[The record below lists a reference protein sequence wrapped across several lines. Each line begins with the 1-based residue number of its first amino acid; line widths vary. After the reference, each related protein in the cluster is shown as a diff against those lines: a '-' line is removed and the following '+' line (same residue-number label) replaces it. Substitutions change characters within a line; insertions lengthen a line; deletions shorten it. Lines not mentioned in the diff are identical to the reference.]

1 MSRNILCLVEF
12 DKYPQEVVARATWLA
27 KSNDCNLHLLVSD
40 PISDFLGESYVYLLE
55 SQSIAESIRASQDE
69 AMAEMVAFV
78 EKSGVRVEVNRSN
91 NRHVAELI
99 RRESAARM
107 PMYVVK
113 GTHYHT
119 PSERASFADSDWD
132 LIRDLD
138 YPLWFVK
145 PVEWKEPFV
154 IIAAVDPVHANDKPA
169 HLDIRIIERA
179 REVAENNGA
188 TLKVV
193 HTYQTLDEI
202 GSRATWAFKPGK
214 LPVGE
219 LNEKIRVE
227 HDLAIKLLAEM
238 CELPAGSVYMLPGR
252 PEEVL
257 PAFADEQG
265 ASLVVIGALARSR
278 LKQRIVGSTA
288 AKALDHFVC
297 DVLVTHAN
305 PRVQE

>member
-1 MSRNILCLVEF
+1 MSRNILCFVEF
-12 DKYPQEVVARATWLA
+12 DKYPREVVARAAWLA
-27 KSNDCNLHLLVSD
+27 KLHDCNLHLLVSD

-55 SQSIAESIRASQDE
+55 SQRIAESIRASQDE
-69 AMAEMVAFV
+69 AMAEMVAIV
-78 EKSGVRVEVNRSN
+78 ENSGVRVDVSRSN

-99 RRESAARM
+99 RREATARE
-107 PMYVVK
+107 PMYVLK

-119 PSERASFADSDWD
+119 PSERASLASADWE

-145 PVEWKEPFV
+145 PVAWKDPSV
-154 IIAAVDPVHANDKPA
+154 IVAAVDPVHANDKPA
-169 HLDIRIIERA
+169 HLDMRIIERA
-179 REVAENNGA
+179 REVAETNGA
-188 TLKVV
+188 KLKVV

-214 LPVGE
+214 LPVDE

-227 HDLAIKLLAEM
+227 HDQAMMLLAEM
-238 CELPAGSVYMLPGR
+238 CELPTGSVHMLPGR

-257 PAFADEQG
+257 PAFADKHG
-265 ASLVVIGALARSR
+265 ASLVVIGALARSK

-288 AKALDHFVC
+288 ARALDHFRC

-305 PRVQE
+305 PRQ